1 MNYLKVFENF
11 SESSFEQEIEDLFY
25 DFSVEL
31 RIDKLVIKH
40 KTITNGEVLE
50 VKFYLREEDEREP
63 VELYNSIKSKL
74 KSTNDLI
81 EDVWGFK
88 SSGAVSSITHLT
100 PGYRGVLNMKYY
112 K

>member
-1 MNYLKVFENF
+1 MKYLKVFENF
-11 SESSFEQEIEDLFY
+11 DVVSFEQEIEDLFY

-31 RIDKLVIKH
+31 GIDKLIIKH
-40 KTITNGEVLE
+40 RSLTDGEVLE

-63 VELYNSIKSKL
+63 VELYNSIKPKL

-81 EDVWGFK
+81 GDVWGFK
-88 SSGAVSSITHLT
+88 SSGAVSSVTHLT
-100 PGYRGVLNMKYY
+100 PGYRRVLNLKYY

>member
-1 MNYLKVFENF
+1 MKYLKVFENF
-11 SESSFEQEIEDLFY
+11 DVVSFEQEIEDRSLT
-25 DFSVEL
+25 D
-31 RIDKLVIKH
+31 
-40 KTITNGEVLE
+40 GEVLE

-63 VELYNSIKSKL
+63 VELYNSIKPKL

-100 PGYRGVLNMKYY
+100 PGYRRVLNLKYY